1 MKLMVCIKQVPGT
14 TKVEIDEETGAM
26 KRDGLKSKMN
36 PFDLYA
42 LETALRLKE
51 QYGAQVT
58 VMTMGPRQAEAVI
71 REAYMMGAD
80 EGYLLSDRKFAGSD
94 VLATSYTLSC
104 GIRSIGPFDL
114 IGCGRQTTD
123 GDTAQVGPALAEH
136 LGIPHV
142 TWVSKICSLDSHGL
156 VVEQNMENSY
166 ERVRLPFPALITVE
180 KDIYTPRLPSYR
192 HIKRRLNGPVIVL
205 SLADLPEQSEKPY
218 GLLGSP
224 TQVERVFQP
233 ESDVERIV
241 WDRNKTD
248 CVRELFELLSENK
261 YIQERLYCGKSEH

>member
-104 GIRSIGPFDL
+104 GIRSIGPFGL
-114 IGCGRQTTD
+114 I
-123 GDTAQVGPALAEH
+123 V
-136 LGIPHV
+136 
-142 TWVSKICSLDSHGL
+142 
-156 VVEQNMENSY
+156 
-166 ERVRLPFPALITVE
+166 
-180 KDIYTPRLPSYR
+180 
-192 HIKRRLNGPVIVL
+192 
-205 SLADLPEQSEKPY
+205 
-218 GLLGSP
+218 
-224 TQVERVFQP
+224 
-233 ESDVERIV
+233 
-241 WDRNKTD
+241 
-248 CVRELFELLSENK
+248 
-261 YIQERLYCGKSEH
+261 